1 MVVAEPVQ
9 EIVQT
14 SGTLISKTISG
25 FGGIMLWLQALGIIL
40 ILWLIFQIIN
50 IILNTK
56 AKKQIEIIEKKV
68 MAIDRKLNK
77 VLKLK

>member
-1 MVVAEPVQ
+1 MAVAEPVQ

-40 ILWLIFQIIN
+40 ILWLIFQITN
-50 IILNTK
+50 SILNITS
-56 AKKQIEIIEKKV
+56 
-68 MAIDRKLNK
+68 
-77 VLKLK
+77 